1 MELESHKIPM
11 LRFEESCTYA
21 GNEGF
26 YAVDDDRETVQRIT
40 SGVEDANGLGRL
52 FDMDVPG
59 AQGEKCGRSEL
70 NLP

>member
-1 MELESHKIPM
+1 M
-11 LRFEESCTYA
+11 
-21 GNEGF
+21 
-26 YAVDDDRETVQRIT
+26 DDDRETVQRIT